1 MYTIWFEWT
10 APPPIRETNQPKVLH
25 TWKHTQVY
33 FDVYDPIWKPHRC
46 LSLSTTGL
54 YSEMKC
60 LMFFTKL
67 VFRYVLSWSF
77 ICFLRGGGNLLW
89 DCREWSPVEQ
99 SNLGDGGH
107 HLHSLANWPTPHPL
121 CDTSRQIQKLR
132 NKKILTSPPPLT
144 AQCIYPSFP
153 LFLIA
158 RSGQEDWCWQ
168 HCGNIDKLF
177 ESDWHINASCSW
189 KHKHVNLL
197 WTFRHKRF

>member
-1 MYTIWFEWT
+1 MFALSWEAAAPEQVSKTAGSLYLGWLQSLKLHKCLMYTIWFEWT

-77 ICFLRGGGNLLW
+77 IYFLRGGGNLLW
-89 DCREWSPVEQ
+89 DCWEWSTVEQ

-107 HLHSLANWPTPHPL
+107 HLHSLANWPTARPL
-121 CDTSRQIQKLR
+121 CIYIQTNTETTQKYK
-132 NKKILTSPPPLT
+132 NT
-144 AQCIYPSFP
+144 
-153 LFLIA
+153 
-158 RSGQEDWCWQ
+158 
-168 HCGNIDKLF
+168 N
-177 ESDWHINASCSW
+177 
-189 KHKHVNLL
+189 
-197 WTFRHKRF
+197 